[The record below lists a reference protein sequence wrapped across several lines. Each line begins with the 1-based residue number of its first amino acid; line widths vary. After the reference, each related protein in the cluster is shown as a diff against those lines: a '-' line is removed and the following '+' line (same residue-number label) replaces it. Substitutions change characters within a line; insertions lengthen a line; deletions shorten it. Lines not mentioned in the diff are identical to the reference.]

1 MQTFLS
7 VNKIRV
13 AAVLYFALAAL
24 LSTAGCGRN
33 SASSSQA
40 KEKTDKASAGVTSK
54 ASTVTVTTATTVARN
69 VPAFI
74 EATGSLVANET
85 SDVAPQ
91 ASGQV
96 VATPVNVGAF
106 VRQGEVIARLNDR
119 DARLRL
125 QQAQAG
131 VQQALA
137 GVRQAEARLGLS
149 NNQQFNASVIPEVR
163 AATAAYESS
172 QATVR
177 LAEANAARYA
187 SLVESGDV
195 ARSVYDQFR
204 TQAETAR
211 ASANAARQQLES
223 AINTAR
229 QSNSA
234 IQTAQAGVEAARAQV
249 AIAQKAV
256 TDAIVH
262 APYSGYISN
271 RPTAV
276 GEYVTPASII
286 ATVLLTNP
294 IKMQLQVPEQ
304 EAPHITVGM
313 SVSLSVDA
321 YGDRRFGGRINAINP
336 AIDPTSRSITVEAA
350 IDNPNNALRSG
361 MFATARITQP
371 GGNQIVFV
379 PRAAIVHDQNTNS
392 YRVFVVQDNTAHLRV
407 LQIGD
412 EENGMVQI
420 LSGVKGDEEIATSNL
435 EQLYEGAKVQAESS
449 GQ

>member
-1 MQTFLS
+1 MPS
-7 VNKIRV
+7 SPRARKIHV
-13 AAVLYFALAAL
+13 AASLCLLIIATLFAAN
-24 LSTAGCGRN
+24 CGR
-33 SASSSQA
+33 SDSSSQA
-40 KEKTDKASAGVTSK
+40 RERTDKTTKTSTTGAGEAPPVN
-54 ASTVTVTTATTVARN
+54 VTVVTVITRN
-69 VPAFI
+69 VPSYI
-74 EATGSLVANET
+74 EATGSLAANET
-85 SDVAPQ
+85 SNVAPQ
-91 ASGQV
+91 TSGQV
-96 VATPVNVGAF
+96 IATPVNIGAF
-106 VRQGEVIARLNDR
+106 VGQGTVIARLNDK

-131 VQQALA
+131 VQQAEA
-137 GVRQAEARLGLS
+137 GVRQAEARLGLRG
-149 NNQQFNASVIPEVR
+149 NQRFDASTIPEVR
-163 AATAAYESS
+163 AAAAAYESM

-177 LAEANAARYA
+177 LAEANARRYA
-187 SLVESGDV
+187 ALVESGDV
-195 ARSVYDQFR
+195 ARSVYDQYR

-223 AINTAR
+223 ALNTAR

-234 IQTAQAGVEAARAQV
+234 IQTAQAGVAAAQSQV

-256 TDAIVH
+256 ADTIIR
-262 APYSGYISN
+262 APYGGYISN
-271 RPTAV
+271 RPIAV

-294 IKMQLQVPEQ
+294 IKLQLQVPEQ
-304 EAPHITVGM
+304 EAPHISAGM
-313 SVSLSVDA
+313 SVSLSVEA

-336 AIDPTSRSITVEAA
+336 AIDPASRSITVEAA
-350 IDNPNNALRSG
+350 IDNPNNQLRSG

-379 PRAAIVHDQNTNS
+379 PRAAVVRDQNTNS
-392 YRVFVVQDNTAHLRV
+392 YRVFVVQNNTAHLRV

-435 EQLYEGAKVQAESS
+435 QQLYEGAKVQAER
-449 GQ
+449 